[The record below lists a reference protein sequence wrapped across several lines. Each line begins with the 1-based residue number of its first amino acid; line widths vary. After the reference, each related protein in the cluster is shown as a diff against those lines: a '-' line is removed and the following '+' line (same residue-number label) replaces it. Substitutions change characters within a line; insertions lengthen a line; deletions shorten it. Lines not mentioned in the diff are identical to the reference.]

1 MVESIFKEKFGTPR
15 QSQFAESAY
24 GRVRFS
30 HPDMVSGFQVGDYI
44 WLLFMF
50 HLEIGH
56 SNKAK
61 IRPPKN
67 KNKKTGVFG
76 T

>member
-1 MVESIFKEKFGTPR
+1 M
-15 QSQFAESAY
+15 A
-24 GRVRFS
+24 
-30 HPDMVSGFQVGDYI
+30 SGFQVGDYV

-67 KNKKTGVFG
+67 KNKKTGVFA